1 MIHVMIMI
9 LIIRILTISLHCQTS
24 YTNVCFDFREWGYVW
39 KTAFEQLVF
48 AQRDAFYKSMMCS
61 NRTRHIL
68 CIYIYIY
75 RERERDVWMYMCI
88 SHVHVH
94 IYIYIYS
101 CRTKTVPPPRLLLLL
116 RAIVVIMYLSI
127 VSLLL
132 FTTSYEAIGLCIVYC
147 LLLAHFE

>member
-75 RERERDVWMYMCI
+75 IYRERERDVWMYMCI

-94 IYIYIYS
+94 IYIYIYIYIFVSNKNGSASPSALAAS
-101 CRTKTVPPPRLLLLL
+101 C
-116 RAIVVIMYLSI
+116 
-127 VSLLL
+127 
-132 FTTSYEAIGLCIVYC
+132 YC
-147 LLLAHFE
+147 RYYVLIDC